1 VSSLTLVRERP
12 RVRTLSR
19 QAVPYLLVLPA
30 TAVVIAVLLYPMV
43 NTTWMSFFEWPF
55 GQPEASEFVGTGNYE
70 ALFRSEQFW
79 AAARFTVV
87 FTVATLVIEFLV
99 ALAAALLIDSLRRG
113 RGLIM
118 SITVAPYMVAPIAVG
133 LIWRLMFQR
142 ESGVVNHLA
151 SLVGIE
157 PVSWLSETVPAI
169 TATIIAD
176 SWKSIPFVLLILVA
190 GLAAI
195 PDDLLEASRIDG
207 ASEWG
212 VFRRLKLP
220 LLAPYLAIALIF
232 ETVFKLRVFDLA
244 VTLTGGGPGSDTTP
258 LGVLMHRLF
267 FRYFDGGGAS
277 AASVLLLLA
286 GILVAF
292 VYLRWVYREVQYG

>member
-1 VSSLTLVRERP
+1 MTHVRARAGISTLWRR
-12 RVRTLSR
+12 S
-19 QAVPYLLVLPA
+19 VPYLLVLPA
-30 TAVVIAVLLYPMV
+30 TAVVMAVLLYPMID
-43 NTTWMSFFEWPF
+43 TTWMSFFTWPF
-55 GQPEASEFVGTGNYE
+55 GDPQSAEFVGLANYE
-70 ALFRSEQFW
+70 ALFRSEQFA
-79 AAARFTVV
+79 AAARFTAI
-87 FTVATLVIEFLV
+87 FTVVTLVVEFLA
-99 ALAAALLIDSLRRG
+99 ALAGALLIDSLRRG

-118 SITVAPYMVAPIAVG
+118 SIIVAPYMVAPIAVG

-142 ESGVVNHLA
+142 ESGVVNYLA
-151 SLVGIE
+151 GLVGIE
-157 PVSWLSETVPAI
+157 PVSWLAETGPAI
-169 TATIIAD
+169 TATIIAE
-176 SWKSIPFVLLILVA
+176 SWKSIPFVLLILLA

-195 PDDLLEASRIDG
+195 PDDLVESTRIDG

-212 VFRRLKLP
+212 TFRHLKLA
-220 LLAPYLAIALIF
+220 LLAPYIAIALIF

-244 VTLTGGGPGSDTTP
+244 VTLTGGGPGSDTMP